1 MYGNLMLSAFLLFDS
16 HILTSYSTQSGVPA
30 YKWVMFLN
38 PVRYV
43 ARNYISQA
51 WTKQQRSCFANESIT
66 CHFFYTL
73 VKMAASG

>member
-38 PVRYV
+38 PVR
-43 ARNYISQA
+43 
-51 WTKQQRSCFANESIT
+51 
-66 CHFFYTL
+66 
-73 VKMAASG
+73 